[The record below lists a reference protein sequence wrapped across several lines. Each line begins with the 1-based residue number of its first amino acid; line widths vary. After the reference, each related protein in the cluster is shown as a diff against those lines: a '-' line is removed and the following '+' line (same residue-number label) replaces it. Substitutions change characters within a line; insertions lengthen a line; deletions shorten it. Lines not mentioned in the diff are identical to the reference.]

1 MIEAMERG
9 LASEYEYYETCNIA
23 EALKNS
29 SSFDIIHSHVGCYA
43 VPLGAL
49 SSVPVL
55 HTLHNPV
62 TPDAIWLLERYPTA
76 AVTAVSRRQIAGM
89 PEWRRDGIRVIN
101 NGCDFDSYEF
111 SPSPGKY
118 LAFLGRMGPGKSPLD
133 AIRIASKAGMP
144 IVLAGQP
151 LDVEERAYFSEKIEP
166 LIDGSKVVY
175 VGQVDHR
182 QKCVLLKGAAALLFP
197 IQAEEA
203 FGLVMIEAMACGTP
217 SIAFQRSSVEEI
229 VDFGKTGFYSESM
242 HLTGKPSVNTPRC
255 ASVTRGWWTNICKPM
270 KRSSTRFGIHG
281 FHSIPRGNHDQC
293 APGERHRQAR

>member
-242 HLTGKPSVNTPRC
+242 QALPSFVSLAAALDRQTVREH
-255 ASVTRGWWTNICKPM
+255 AKV
-270 KRSSTRFGIHG
+270 RFGHERMVDEYLQAYEALLNAIWDTR
-281 FHSIPRGNHDQC
+281 IPLNS
-293 APGERHRQAR
+293 ARKP